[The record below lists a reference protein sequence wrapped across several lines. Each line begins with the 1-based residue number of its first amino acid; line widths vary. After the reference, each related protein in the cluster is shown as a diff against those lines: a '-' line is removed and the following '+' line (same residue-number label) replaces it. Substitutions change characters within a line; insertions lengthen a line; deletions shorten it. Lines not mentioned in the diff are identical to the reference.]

1 MSLGFTID
9 YMINKGEILGCLKG
23 FRKLHLT
30 HGLRWVV
37 VSHKAS
43 DPWTTLDGGLTESSC
58 QDTEA
63 LWAGQGFKPSV
74 H

>member
-9 YMINKGEILGCLKG
+9 YMINKGEMLGRLKG

-43 DPWTTLDGGLTESSC
+43 DPWTTLGGGLTESK
-58 QDTEA
+58 Q
-63 LWAGQGFKPSV
+63 LPRHRGFVGRAGI
-74 H
+74 